1 MLSVTRR
8 GFLRSTSLSIAAV
21 GALGAI
27 PALANASPS
36 QAQAEPAPL
45 QPMPLPTMPMS
56 GRVPFTVYVSD
67 PSTGMGT
74 ILVGERA
81 IPFTNNALVQS
92 FRQAIG

>member
-21 GALGAI
+21 GALGAL

-36 QAQAEPAPL
+36 QAQAIPAPMPPI
-45 QPMPLPTMPMS
+45 PMPPMS
-56 GRVPFTVYVSD
+56 MSGGAPFTVYVSD
-67 PSTGMGT
+67 PSTGTGT

-81 IPFTNNALVQS
+81 IPFINGAIVHSL
-92 FRQAIG
+92 RQAIG